1 MNIEEIKKDYKAGIP
16 KKDIITKHHITIGQ
30 LNYQIVKNNW
40 KRRKRKGTKGNKGG
54 HGTKGNQNA
63 TVTGAYSKLVNEC
76 FSPEELEL
84 FNKPIENKNEELE
97 KEVRTL
103 EIREYR
109 LLNKIEKIKK
119 KDKDLTIMKMSK
131 YGTATSTDAENTD
144 ILLIRLEDALTKIQE
159 ARRRAMDSYHK
170 IEIEDKRFEFDAD
183 KEKADQNELDKLDE
197 VLKNIGG
204 II

>member
-1 MNIEEIKKDYKAGIP
+1 MKNKFRIGEIVIVNGKSEIYQKHIKAIGIIESKDYYY
-16 KKDIITKHHITIGQ
+16 
-30 LNYQIVKNNW
+30 NEY
-40 KRRKRKGTKGNKGG
+40 
-54 HGTKGNQNA
+54 
-63 TVTGAYSKLVNEC
+63 LVNIL
-76 FSPEELEL
+76 SQ
-84 FNKPIENKNEELE
+84 NKEDWFKEDDIEIVME
-97 KEVRTL
+97 R
-103 EIREYR
+103 
-109 LLNKIEKIKK
+109 KIKK

>member
-63 TVTGAYSKLVNEC
+63 C

-84 FNKPIENKNEELE
+84 FNKPIENKKEELE

-144 ILLIRLEDALTKIQE
+144 MLLIRLEDALTKIQE

>member
-63 TVTGAYSKLVNEC
+63 TVTGAYSKLVSEC

-84 FNKPIENKNEELE
+84 FNKPIENKKEELE

>member
-1 MNIEEIKKDYKAGIP
+1 
-16 KKDIITKHHITIGQ
+16 
-30 LNYQIVKNNW
+30 
-40 KRRKRKGTKGNKGG
+40 
-54 HGTKGNQNA
+54 
-63 TVTGAYSKLVNEC
+63 
-76 FSPEELEL
+76 
-84 FNKPIENKNEELE
+84 
-97 KEVRTL
+97 
-103 EIREYR
+103 
-109 LLNKIEKIKK
+109 
-119 KDKDLTIMKMSK
+119 MSK
-131 YGTATSTDAENTD
+131 YGTVTSTDAENTD

>member
-63 TVTGAYSKLVNEC
+63 TVTGAYSKLVNEY

-84 FNKPIENKNEELE
+84 FNKPIENKKEELK

>member
-84 FNKPIENKNEELE
+84 FNKSIENKKEELE

>member
-63 TVTGAYSKLVNEC
+63 TVTGAYLKLVNEC

-84 FNKPIENKNEELE
+84 FNKPIENKKEELK